1 KPLQRATKSIGRKAR
16 DARVRLRNGS
26 PDVVPSRTGIRIDP
40 ENVAKKL
47 VDVLAKKGSER
58 VVEVSPEKVKA
69 DFTTSEAKDLGITE
83 KVSSF
88 STQYPHAEYRN
99 VNQSRAAELIDGTV
113 LKPGETFSF
122 NDTVGERT

>member
-1 KPLQRATKSIGRKAR
+1 
-16 DARVRLRNGS
+16 
-26 PDVVPSRTGIRIDP
+26 VPSRTGIRIDP

-122 NDTVGERT
+122 NDTVGERTKANGFTSGTIIADGVFEDALGGGVSQ